1 MAIHLQG
8 GAGCLFVQAILILPA
23 IAAAVIFH
31 SAWLLVIVP
40 FGLLVLW
47 LALAK
52 WGPKRKVTPEQFANE
67 LEPHLLGTGGAWH
80 WDDVTSVGIDDKRL
94 ERLRA
99 KLVKFDSLMLE
110 ERRTEFAEIIAA
122 LRRGEV
128 PDVKDD

>member
-8 GAGCLFVQAILILPA
+8 GAGCFFVQVILIVPA

-31 SAWLLVIVP
+31 SLWLLLAVP
-40 FGLLVLW
+40 VCLVVLW
-47 LALAK
+47 AALGK
-52 WGPKRKVTPEQFANE
+52 WGPKRKVTPEQFAE
-67 LEPHLLGTGGAWH
+67 QLEQHLLGTGGAWH
-80 WDDVTSVGIDDKRL
+80 WDNVTSVGIHDKRL
-94 ERLRA
+94 DGLRA
-99 KLVKFDSLMLE
+99 KLPKFDSLILE

>member
-8 GAGCLFVQAILILPA
+8 GAGCFFVQVILIVPA

-31 SAWLLVIVP
+31 SVWLLLAIPVCLV
-40 FGLLVLW
+40 VLW
-47 LALAK
+47 AAMGK
-52 WGPKRKVTPEQFANE
+52 WGPKREVTPEQFADQ
-67 LEPHLLGTGGAWH
+67 LEQHLLGTGGAWH
-80 WDDVTSVGIDDKRL
+80 WDNVTSVGIDDKRL
-94 ERLRA
+94 DGLRV

-110 ERRTEFAEIIAA
+110 ERRTEFTEIIAA

>member
-8 GAGCLFVQAILILPA
+8 GAGCFFVQVILLVPA
-23 IAAAVIFH
+23 VAAAVIFH
-31 SAWLLVIVP
+31 SAWLLVVVP
-40 FGLLVLW
+40 VGILILW
-47 LALAK
+47 VALAK
-52 WGPKRKVTPEQFANE
+52 WGPKRKVTPEQFADE

-99 KLVKFDSLMLE
+99 KLAKFDNLILE
-110 ERRTEFAEIIAA
+110 ERRIEFTQIIAA

>member
-8 GAGCLFVQAILILPA
+8 GAGCFFVQVILIVPA

-40 FGLLVLW
+40 SGLLVLGV
-47 LALAK
+47 ALGK
-52 WGPKRKVTPEQFANE
+52 WGPKRKVTPEQFADE

-99 KLVKFDSLMLE
+99 KLAKFDNLILE
-110 ERRTEFAEIIAA
+110 ERRIEFTQIIAA

>member
-8 GAGCLFVQAILILPA
+8 GAGCFFVQVILIVPA

-40 FGLLVLW
+40 SGLLVLW
-47 LALAK
+47 VALGK
-52 WGPKRKVTPEQFANE
+52 WGPKRKVTPEQFADE

-99 KLVKFDSLMLE
+99 KLAKFDNLILE
-110 ERRTEFAEIIAA
+110 ERRIEFTQIIAA

>member
-1 MAIHLQG
+1 MFLRVSDPHRPCDRCRRDIPFCVATRHRTLWSSCSLG
-8 GAGCLFVQAILILPA
+8 SAGEM
-23 IAAAVIFH
+23 
-31 SAWLLVIVP
+31 
-40 FGLLVLW
+40 
-47 LALAK
+47 
-52 WGPKRKVTPEQFANE
+52 GPKRKVTPEQFADE

-99 KLVKFDSLMLE
+99 KLAKFDNLILE
-110 ERRTEFAEIIAA
+110 ERRIEFTQIIAA

>member
-52 WGPKRKVTPEQFANE
+52 WGHKRKVTPEQFANE
-67 LEPHLLGTGGAWH
+67 LEPHLLGSGGAWH

-94 ERLRA
+94 DRLRA